1 MTLINDDYL
10 KILADEFNY
19 PIIEEKTRVWFF
31 RTQSGTYYLDFC
43 INQYI
48 ALGWNLVPASL
59 IVDSKEKQAAKKD
72 KVSKLYPE
80 EQRPG
85 LILGQMETFYLK
97 MQPNDLVVIPDMGGQ
112 RIAVGVLGDVV
123 TTIKRKPQ
131 DNESKYEICEHI
143 HKRSVKWLKEIESWS
158 DVYLFKTLRA
168 QQTISDITAY
178 AEMVYRNLHPCYI
191 ADGGLHLTFQKRTA
205 SEYRIKD
212 NIKLQFSILQISS
225 TLSEYYKV
233 QDESDKIVIK
243 TAVGSPG
250 FIEII
255 LPYVPIS
262 VLTAVFVFRGVLGKV
277 TSKDGET
284 STGIMALLT
293 KGNELL
299 NDRSNRKKIA
309 AETEQIKAN
318 TKKTLAEVT
327 YTDALTQKTTAEAVS
342 IELENKKA
350 FEELS
355 EHTTTLK
362 EAASQSG
369 IILGKQL
376 DNAS

>member
-1 MTLINDDYL
+1 M
-10 KILADEFNY
+10 
-19 PIIEEKTRVWFF
+19 IEKQSRVWFF
-31 RTQSGTYYLDFC
+31 RTQSGKYYLDFR

-48 ALGWNLVPASL
+48 ALGWNLVPVSL
-59 IVDSKEKQAAKKD
+59 ILDSKEKQAVKRNQ
-72 KVSKLYPE
+72 VSKLYPE

-85 LILGQMETFYLK
+85 LILGQMETFYRK
-97 MQPNDLVVIPDMGGQ
+97 MQRNDLVVIPDMGGQ

-123 TTIKRKPQ
+123 TTIERKPQ

-178 AEMVYRNLHPCYI
+178 ADMVYRNLHPCYI
-191 ADGGLHLTFQKRTA
+191 ADDGLHLTLLKRTT
-205 SEYRIKD
+205 SEYLVRD
-212 NIKLQFSILQISS
+212 NISLQFAILQISS
-225 TLSEYYKV
+225 TLSKYYKV

-255 LPYVPIS
+255 LPYVPMS
-262 VLTAVFVFRGVLGKV
+262 VLTAVFVFRSVFGKV
-277 TSKDGET
+277 TSKDGKT
-284 STGIMALLT
+284 STGIMAILT

-299 NDRSNRKKIA
+299 NDHSNRKKLA
-309 AETEQIKAN
+309 AETEQIKAD
-318 TKKTLAEVT
+318 TQRTLAEVA
-327 YTDALTQKTTAEAVS
+327 YTQALTRKATAEAAS
-342 IELENKKA
+342 IELENQKA
-350 FEELS
+350 FEALS
-355 EHTTTLK
+355 EHTEKLK
-362 EAASQSG
+362 EATSQSG
-369 IILGKQL
+369 ITLSQQL

>member
-1 MTLINDDYL
+1 MSDNSIMV
-10 KILADEFNY
+10 LASEFNY
-19 PIIEEKTRVWFF
+19 PIIEETTHVWFF
-31 RTQSGTYYLDFC
+31 RTQSGTYYPDFY

-48 ALGWNLVPASL
+48 ALGWNLVSVSL
-59 IVDSKEKQAAKKD
+59 ITDKKENQAAKK
-72 KVSKLYPE
+72 SKISELYPE

-112 RIAVGVLGDVV
+112 RIAVGILGDVV

-131 DNESKYEICEHI
+131 DDESKYEICEYV
-143 HKRSVKWLKEIESWS
+143 HKRSVKWLKEIEAWS

-168 QQTISDITAY
+168 QQTISDITSY
-178 AEMVYRNLHPCYI
+178 ADMVYRNLHPCYI
-191 ADGGLHLTFQKRTA
+191 ANDGLHLTLQKRTI

-212 NIKLQFSILQISS
+212 NIKLQYSILQINS
-225 TLSEYYKV
+225 TLSEYYKA
-233 QDESDKIVIK
+233 QDDSDKIVIK

-255 LPYVPIS
+255 LPHVPTS
-262 VLTAVFVFRGVLGKV
+262 VLTAVFVFRSILGKV

-309 AETEQIKAN
+309 AEINQIEAN
-318 TKKTLAEVT
+318 TKKTLAEVA
-327 YTDALTQKTTAEAVS
+327 YTDALTRKTTAEAVS

-355 EHTTTLK
+355 EHTTSLK